1 MNPNMQLA
9 SEVMLVAE
17 AQRGIGPRHYCEQ
30 PTTMAPSKRR
40 RTAFC
45 DQDFA
50 PGFCTARAAALA
62 SLAPRV
68 AEAQLRDTRVRAR
81 DRHHVRE

>member
-62 SLAPRV
+62 SLAPRPSSLDFR
-68 AEAQLRDTRVRAR
+68 AVRFGADIVEHR
-81 DRHHVRE
+81 S